1 MRRSVGVFGVV
12 VLAALVWAYSG
23 SLSFAADKIGVVLMH
38 GKGGHP
44 GAAIDGL
51 AAKLSAAG
59 FDVATP
65 EMPWSRTRIYDKDY
79 EESMAEID
87 VAVAKLKAK
96 GATRIVVAG
105 QSMGANAAIGYGARR
120 DGLAAVVAI
129 AAGHSPGS
137 PGFRKKL
144 GADVEKA
151 RALVAAG
158 KGEDV
163 ISAGD
168 INQGEYFP
176 RKVRASVYLSWFDPT
191 GPASMPRNAA
201 KLKLATPFMW
211 IVGEDDRIST
221 FGRQVIYDKAPPN
234 PKNVYVVVP
243 GGHMDTP
250 RIGADKIVAWLK
262 GL

>member
-1 MRRSVGVFGVV
+1 MRSVGFARVAI
-12 VLAALVWAYSG
+12 LALLVGAYSG
-23 SLSFAADKIGVVLMH
+23 SYSFAADRIGVVLMH

-44 GAAIDGL
+44 GAGIDTL
-51 AAKLSAAG
+51 AARLSAAG
-59 FDVATP
+59 FEVVAP
-65 EMPWSRTRIYDKDY
+65 EMPWSRNRIYDRDY

-87 VAVAKLKAK
+87 AAVAKLKAK
-96 GATRIVVAG
+96 GAIRIVVAG

-137 PGFRKKL
+137 PTFRKKL

-158 KGEDV
+158 KGEEAVSVGDV
-163 ISAGD
+163 
-168 INQGEYFP
+168 NQGEYFP
-176 RKVRASVYLSWFDPT
+176 RKVRARVYLSWFDPE

-201 KLKLATPFMW
+201 KLKPATLFMW
-211 IVGEDDRIST
+211 IVGEDDPISR
-221 FGRQVIYDKAPPN
+221 FGRRVIYDKAPAN
-234 PKNVYVVVP
+234 PKNVYVVVS
-243 GGHMDTP
+243 GGHRETADV
-250 RIGADKIVAWLK
+250 GADKIVAWLK